1 MNEMKTE
8 VARIIRERRTI
19 HNFLPGKL
27 PPREHIME
35 AINHAVW
42 APNHHLTEP
51 WRFYLIGTETKER
64 ICVLN
69 AEILKQ
75 ARGEDAARIKLE
87 RWREIPGWLLLTCAE
102 SKNRIRAV
110 EDYAACCCAAQNLM
124 LYLWSLDIGVKWSTG
139 GVIKHPDFSQIVGMD
154 PQQETPVGLF
164 WYGYAQDV
172 PVTVRKHGEEKIVE
186 LP

>member
-1 MNEMKTE
+1 M
-8 VARIIRERRTI
+8 
-19 HNFLPGKL
+19 
-27 PPREHIME
+27 
-35 AINHAVW
+35 
-42 APNHHLTEP
+42 
-51 WRFYLIGTETKER
+51 
-64 ICVLN
+64 
-69 AEILKQ
+69 
-75 ARGEDAARIKLE
+75 
-87 RWREIPGWLLLTCAE
+87 
-102 SKNRIRAV
+102 